1 MTIQLIHKK
10 SYVQLASWTFLIFFL
25 VLFFL
30 KTDLN
35 NTSSLENFKEN
46 NDYSIEDEI
55 KPYCN
60 GINYEKAST
69 MQLNK
74 IENIDIYFVDKVDW
88 FKNILE
94 ALNNQNKSNSI
105 EKKFKKNFE
114 ANIKIS
120 FLNNLSCTFK
130 SRIRISGDW
139 KDHLDSS
146 SLMSSMDIKLTD
158 GNIEGITSF
167 KLFLPR
173 TRNFENEII
182 GTSILGELNIL
193 APRTRYVNVNIET
206 FGNKSFIFQE
216 KIKKE
221 FLEFNNISESAII
234 ESDERFIWDNRINND
249 VVTEQLLDSYFT
261 RIINSTWANSSPAR
275 KSVSV
280 TSLNSLNHAFINKI
294 SNTVIDYRNIKN
306 IENIEALIQYD
317 TVMMSLGA
325 FHGLGVHQRKF
336 YYNFYEDRFYPIYY
350 DGNFNF
356 FSILE
361 ERDLDVFIKE
371 NFFRVSPSVSSILS
385 NVRSINKDKLTKTI
399 IKKGVENFTTQELD
413 IILGN
418 FVRNLKFIETFNS
431 SDKLNLNNALSEINP
446 ENFID
451 VNSVGVYLS
460 SRNDI
465 LIGCTK
471 NTDSSKKVVCGDINI
486 DNDLNI
492 FDDES
497 RLDNKLI
504 IPLGFYEDKVI
515 DSAAKEIIIT
525 DSISLKTWGSV
536 QVNFDDNQKTIN
548 ISGDSNSK
556 VLIIGDH
563 GSLNQFE
570 WSINSSFSNNKNKI
584 NLNLPFNGCLNF
596 YNIYFKNNNFKNS
609 GGMCEDSINIVN
621 SEGLIE
627 TIEILNSHSDG
638 LDIDF
643 SNIDILNLD
652 VLNSGNDCLDI
663 SKGIY
668 TIKNVVAKNCG
679 DKGISIGEN
688 SKLNNSNSII
698 ENANIAIAVK
708 DSSNANIEKLE
719 VSESNLCFSLY
730 RKKQE
735 FGSSYLYIGEKDCES
750 KQYYIQEGSTLII
763 NNND

>member
-1 MTIQLIHKK
+1 MYK
-10 SYVQLASWTFLIFFL
+10 SSYTKLASSTFLIFFL

-30 KTDLN
+30 KSDLN
-35 NTSSLENFKEN
+35 NTSSLENPKEI
-46 NDYSIEDEI
+46 NDYLIEDEI

-60 GINYEKAST
+60 GLNYDKAST

-74 IENIDIYFVDKVDW
+74 IENIDIYFVDKVGW
-88 FKNILE
+88 FKNIFE
-94 ALNNQNKSNSI
+94 AINNKNKSNSI
-105 EKKFKKNFE
+105 EKKFKENFA
-114 ANIKIS
+114 ANIKIN
-120 FLNNLSCTFK
+120 FLNDFSCTFK

-139 KDHLDSS
+139 KDHLDSA
-146 SLMSSMDIKLTD
+146 SLTSSMDIKLTD

-167 KLFLPR
+167 KLFLPN

-234 ESDERFIWDNRINND
+234 ESDERFIWNNRINND
-249 VVTEQLLDSYFT
+249 VNQEGQLDSYFT
-261 RIINSTWANSSPAR
+261 RIINSTWANSSLAR
-275 KSVSV
+275 RSVSV
-280 TSLNSLNHAFINKI
+280 TSLNALNQAFINKI
-294 SNTVIDYRNIKN
+294 SNTAIDYRNIKN

-317 TVMMSLGA
+317 TVMSSLGA

-350 DGNFNF
+350 DGNFDF
-356 FSILE
+356 LSILE
-361 ERDLDVFIKE
+361 ERDLDEIDTKE
-371 NFFRVSPSVSSILS
+371 NFFRLSPSVSSILS
-385 NVRSINKDKLTKTI
+385 NVQSIDKNKLTQTI
-399 IKKGVENFTTQELD
+399 MEMGVENFTTQELD
-413 IILGN
+413 IILSN
-418 FVRNLKFIETFNS
+418 FVRNLKFLQTFQS
-431 SDKLNLNNALSEINP
+431 SDKLNLNNAPTEIKP

-460 SRNDI
+460 SRNDT

-471 NTDSSKKVVCGDINI
+471 NTASPEKVVCGDISI

-504 IPLGFYEDKVI
+504 IPLGFHEEKVKI
-515 DSAAKEIIIT
+515 STEKEIMIT

-536 QVNFDDNQKTIN
+536 EVNFDEKQKTIN
-548 ISGDSNSK
+548 IAGDSNSK
-556 VLIIGDH
+556 VLIIGNH
-563 GSLNQFE
+563 GNLNQFE
-570 WSINSSFSNNKNKI
+570 WSINSSFSKNKNEI

-643 SNIDILNLD
+643 SNIEILNLD

-679 DKGISIGEN
+679 DKGMSIGEN

-735 FGSSYLYIGEKDCES
+735 FGPSYLYIGEKRCES

>member
-1 MTIQLIHKK
+1 MYK
-10 SYVQLASWTFLIFFL
+10 SSYTKLASSTFLIFFL

-30 KTDLN
+30 KSDLN
-35 NTSSLENFKEN
+35 NTSSLENPKEI
-46 NDYSIEDEI
+46 NDYLIEDEI

-60 GINYEKAST
+60 GLNYDKAST

-74 IENIDIYFVDKVDW
+74 IENIDIYFVDKVGW
-88 FKNILE
+88 FKNIFE
-94 ALNNQNKSNSI
+94 AINNQNKSNSI
-105 EKKFKKNFE
+105 EKKFKENFA
-114 ANIKIS
+114 ANIKIN
-120 FLNNLSCTFK
+120 FLNDFSCTFK

-146 SLMSSMDIKLTD
+146 SLTSSMDIKLTD

-167 KLFLPR
+167 KLFLPNS
-173 TRNFENEII
+173 RNFENEII

-234 ESDERFIWDNRINND
+234 ESDERFIWNNRINND
-249 VVTEQLLDSYFT
+249 VNQEGQLDVYFT
-261 RIINSTWANSSPAR
+261 RIINSTWANSSLAR

-280 TSLNSLNHAFINKI
+280 TSLNALNQAFINKI
-294 SNTVIDYRNIKN
+294 SNTAIDYRNIKN

-317 TVMMSLGA
+317 TVMSSLGA
-325 FHGLGVHQRKF
+325 LHGLGVHQRKF

-350 DGNFNF
+350 DGNFDF
-356 FSILE
+356 LSILE
-361 ERDLDVFIKE
+361 ERDLDEIDTKE
-371 NFFRVSPSVSSILS
+371 NFFRLSPSVSSILS
-385 NVRSINKDKLTKTI
+385 NVQSIDKNKLTQTI
-399 IKKGVENFTTQELD
+399 MEMGVENFTTQELD
-413 IILGN
+413 IILSN
-418 FVRNLKFIETFNS
+418 FVRNLKFLQTFQS
-431 SDKLNLNNALSEINP
+431 SDKLNLNNAPTEIKP

-460 SRNDI
+460 SRNDT

-471 NTDSSKKVVCGDINI
+471 NTASPEKVVCGDINI

-504 IPLGFYEDKVI
+504 IPLGFHEEKVKI
-515 DSAAKEIIIT
+515 STEKEIMIT

-536 QVNFDDNQKTIN
+536 EVNFDEKQKTIN
-548 ISGDSNSK
+548 IAGDSNSK
-556 VLIIGDH
+556 VLIIGNH
-563 GSLNQFE
+563 GNLNQFE
-570 WSINSSFSNNKNKI
+570 WSINSSFSKNKNEI

-627 TIEILNSHSDG
+627 TIEILNSYSDG

-643 SNIDILNLD
+643 SNIEILNLD

-679 DKGISIGEN
+679 DKGMSIGEN

-735 FGSSYLYIGEKDCES
+735 FGPSYLYIGEKRCES